1 MRTRILCVL
10 LVFFSLFVET
20 ITAQQ
25 EQPSSKET
33 IEQLEAKKEKV
44 VEEEKSAL
52 KRKVQK
58 IQERQDKGEISKDE
72 AQKLKREAAKI
83 HAANIENRINI
94 IENKIAL
101 VFRGEKDEQEDP
113 WADSETSAW
122 EFIKPKD
129 FTEKEKRRKEKRT
142 RSDLVVA
149 FGLNN
154 ALQSGQSVNDLDFK
168 IAGSR
173 FFELGY
179 AWNTRVFDDSNWLR
193 FKYGFSF
200 QFNGLKPTDNRYFVQ
215 QGDRTALEE
224 FELDLDKS
232 KFRLDNL
239 VFPLHFEFGP
249 SNRRQYQD
257 GTYFSTHKKFRVGL
271 GGYAGFNL
279 GKIQKLKYKE
289 NGDRVKQKIKH
300 DFNTNEFIYGL
311 SAYVGWGD
319 MALYAKYD
327 LNPIFE
333 TPNAELRNISI
344 GLRFDI
350 D

>member
-10 LVFFSLFVET
+10 LVFFSLSVET
-20 ITAQQ
+20 GYSQ
-25 EQPSSKET
+25 EGKESRKET
-33 IEQLEAKKEKV
+33 LEHLEVEKEKV
-44 VEEEKSAL
+44 LEEEKSAL

-58 IQERQDKGEISKDE
+58 IQERQDKGEISKDQ
-72 AQKLKREAAKI
+72 AQKLKRDAAKI

-101 VFRGEKDEQEDP
+101 VSRGEKEEEP
-113 WADSETSAW
+113 WADSETSVF
-122 EFIKPKD
+122 EFIKPKKD
-129 FTEKEKRRKEKRT
+129 ERKEKKMKDKRT

-149 FGLNN
+149 FGFNN
-154 ALQSGQSVNDLDFK
+154 AIEPGQSVNDLDFK

-179 AWNTRVFDDSNWLR
+179 AWKTRVFDDTNWLR

-215 QGDRTALEE
+215 DGNLTDLEE

-249 SNRRQYQD
+249 SHRRQYE
-257 GTYFSTHKKFRVGL
+257 GGRRFSTHKKFRMGL

-279 GKIQKLKYKE
+279 GKIQKLKYEE

-300 DFNTNEFIYGL
+300 NFNINEFIYGL
-311 SAYVGWGD
+311 SAYAGWGG

-333 TPNAELRNISI
+333 SPNTELRNISI
-344 GLRFDI
+344 GLRFDV